1 MKDTENIKT
10 LKYLYKLWLN
20 INKKRRNKITL
31 VFLIMLLSGFAEML
45 TIASVIPFLLIVT
58 DPLKITSN
66 KFGNIIVD
74 FLGIS
79 KTDQLSLLFSMIFC
93 IAILISV
100 SLRLLNLWLNAR
112 ISAQIGNDFS
122 YKLFKRILN
131 RDYEKIISDN
141 SSNSINTLTLHLNNC
156 VGAINNTLTVISASI
171 VCLCISITVM
181 ILNSKIFLFSSV
193 LIISTYL
200 IISYIVKN
208 RLIKNSYLISKNT
221 KKQIQ
226 IVQESISSIRDI
238 IINNNQKKFLNLYY
252 KSDQKTRIKTA
263 QNLFLSTFPKFTI
276 EAAAILMAVI
286 FSMKLNNPSNG
297 SNQFIT
303 SVGALLLSAQRIL
316 PLIQQI
322 YSGWATL
329 NNNISSIQIVTDSL
343 EAKTRENT
351 FIEIKNNLPFKKSI
365 SFVDVSF
372 KYLNKKK
379 FAIKNLNLQIFKG
392 QKIGVIGE
400 TGCGKSTFIDLLMGL
415 LSPTSGKILVDNL
428 SIDKNNPSII
438 KNYQK
443 LISHVP
449 QKIYLSDCNFAE
461 NIAFD
466 EKEFKINFKK
476 VLRASIES
484 ESDNFIRETEKGY
497 STVVGEGGIKL
508 SGGQLQRIAIAR
520 ALYKNHQILILDEAT
535 SALDESTENS
545 VMKNITNTRNNVTLI
560 IVAHR
565 LSTLRNCDQIF
576 EFENG
581 NLKSSGIPS
590 DYL

>member
-1 MKDTENIKT
+1 M
-10 LKYLYKLWLN
+10 
-20 INKKRRNKITL
+20 
-31 VFLIMLLSGFAEML
+31 
-45 TIASVIPFLLIVT
+45 
-58 DPLKITSN
+58 
-66 KFGNIIVD
+66 II
-74 FLGIS
+74 
-79 KTDQLSLLFSMIFC
+79 
-93 IAILISV
+93 
-100 SLRLLNLWLNAR
+100 
-112 ISAQIGNDFS
+112 
-122 YKLFKRILN
+122 
-131 RDYEKIISDN
+131 
-141 SSNSINTLTLHLNNC
+141 
-156 VGAINNTLTVISASI
+156 
-171 VCLCISITVM
+171 
-181 ILNSKIFLFSSV
+181 NSKIFLFSAV

-208 RLIKNSYLISKNT
+208 RLINNSYLISKNT

-252 KSDQKTRIKTA
+252 KSDQKTRRKTA
-263 QNLFLSTFPKFTI
+263 QNLFLSSFPKFTI

-286 FSMKLNNPSNG
+286 FSMKSNSSPNG
-297 SNQFIT
+297 NQFIT
-303 SVGALLLSAQRIL
+303 SIGVLALSCQRVL

-329 NNNISSIQIVTDSL
+329 NNNISSIQIVSDSL
-343 EAKTRENT
+343 EANIKDNT
-351 FIEIKNNLPFKKSI
+351 FIERNNNLHFKKSI
-365 SFVDVSF
+365 SFMDVSF
-372 KYLNKKK
+372 RYLNKKK
-379 FAIKNLNLQIFKG
+379 FAIKNLNIQILKG

-415 LSPTSGKILVDNL
+415 LSPTSGKMFVDDIE
-428 SIDKNNPSII
+428 IDKNSPSIL

-476 VLRASIES
+476 VLRASIDS
-484 ESDNFIRETEKGY
+484 ESDKFIRETEKGY
-497 STVVGEGGIKL
+497 STEVGEAGIKL

-545 VMKNITNTRNNVTLI
+545 VMNNISNSRNNVTLI

-565 LSTLRNCDQIF
+565 LKTLKNCDQIF

-581 NLKSSGIPS
+581 TLKSSGIPS

>member
-428 SIDKNNPSII
+428 SIDKNNPYII